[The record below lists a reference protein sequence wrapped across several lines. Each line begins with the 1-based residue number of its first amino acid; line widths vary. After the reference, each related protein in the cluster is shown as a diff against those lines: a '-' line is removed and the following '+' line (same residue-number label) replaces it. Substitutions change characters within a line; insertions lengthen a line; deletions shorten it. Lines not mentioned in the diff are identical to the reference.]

1 MNKYSFLKTLFFFL
15 SVGLCATPA
24 SSADPKEGE
33 QRDFVQAHIE
43 RLEKSEASANA
54 KEIGFYKDT
63 LALLGLIDKEKAR
76 QTRVLQRIQ
85 SLPDDLQ
92 QIEKRMDLLSKEKS
106 LAEMK
111 TEFMKLDLAKL
122 EDEQAAILDNMQS
135 AQNSL
140 STIAGQLTNLQTL
153 PERVQGSISRG
164 YQQNQLVRSRLNNP
178 EDLSDGEKFKL
189 QIESQLLTLQQALLQ
204 QELENRTGLQELALK
219 QRDYYSVSL
228 HNLEVKLQLLQEIM
242 SVKRLSD
249 TTQQTMSPDA
259 QALSSKNPLIR
270 QAQTMNNQL
279 SKQLIDSVTQT
290 NALMKLNLKAKS
302 WLDRGAQTE
311 ENLKEQVQMLKGSL
325 ILSRILYQ
333 VYQQLD
339 DAPDI
344 SLNDLEEQ
352 IADLHLAQYEL
363 SQHRDRLS
371 NKALYI
377 KNLQLNSKQVLAEA
391 DSQYLD
397 RLINTRITLLNQLNR
412 QLDNQLASTINLQLT
427 QQQVQRVYSAI
438 EFTLQQN
445 VFWVSSNK
453 PIDSRWLLNW
463 PAAVYEQVQSW
474 MVIPDIDEWYKR
486 LPQVA
491 VPAGF
496 LVLIGLLLM
505 WKRASF
511 SEKIKKINKDVGRFR
526 KDSQWNSPKAIFL
539 VMLQRLPISLFIMA
553 AGLFFL
559 HSNLFSRHL
568 VVLIT
573 MNLALGQLIFSVCM
587 QVLRPDGIAEY
598 HFRSDK
604 ERLKILHKRLRYLWI
619 PMLPLI
625 ILSTK
630 GVMEPSTL
638 GSDVIG
644 QTLTFLLLGLPA
656 YFLIPIA
663 FTIVK
668 DKASLPVS
676 LGVLATAL
684 APVVLI
690 ALSALGYHYTAL
702 KLAGRFIESF
712 YLIII
717 WLFVYR
723 CVLRGL
729 SLAARR
735 LAYRRAVAKRD
746 LKAQAQEENENGEAF
761 EDEPLSVEEVS
772 QQSLRLTRMVLVII
786 FGVAFYWLWSDLVA
800 IFSYLDSVTLWSK
813 TIGSG
818 ATEQLLPTSLS
829 DVISALA
836 LFFGALSL
844 ARNLPGLLEVLV
856 LSKMGLSKGSGYTIT
871 TMINYILMG
880 VSTLTAL
887 SLIGMPW
894 EKLQWLAA
902 GLTVGIGFGL
912 QEVVGNFVSGII
924 ILFEKPIRIGD
935 TVTIGTFS
943 GNVSKIRIRATTI
956 TDFDRK
962 EVIIPNKLVM
972 TERLINWSL
981 TDTVTRLIVRVGV
994 AYGSDL
1000 ELTRKLLYKAAQE
1013 SNRIL
1018 KDPAPLVY
1026 FLSFGASTLDH
1037 ELRFFVNEMADR
1049 NPAIDEVNRNITRL
1063 FKENNVEIAFN
1074 QMDVNIKQ
1082 VAKADAGVEQILLPP
1097 PNGQKPEAL
1106 DPAKG

>member
-1 MNKYSFLKTLFFFL
+1 L
-15 SVGLCATPA
+15 SVGLCAAPV
-24 SSADPKEGE
+24 SSADPKDVQ
-33 QRDFVQAHIE
+33 QRDFVQSHIE
-43 RLEKSEASANA
+43 RLEKSEAGTNTN
-54 KEIGFYKDT
+54 EINFYKDT
-63 LALLGLIDKEKAR
+63 LVLLGQIDKERAR

-92 QIEKRMDLLSKEKS
+92 QIEKRMDQLSKEKS
-106 LAEMK
+106 LADMK
-111 TEFMKLDLAKL
+111 AEYMKLDLAKL
-122 EDEQAAILDNMQS
+122 EDEQATILDNMQS
-135 AQNSL
+135 SQNSL
-140 STIAGQLTNLQTL
+140 SMIAGQLTNLQTL

-164 YQQNQLVRSRLNNP
+164 YQQNQLVRSRLNNA
-178 EDLSDGEKFKL
+178 EDLSEGEKFKL
-189 QIESQLLTLQQALLQ
+189 QIESQLLTLQQSLLQ
-204 QELENRTGLQELALK
+204 QELENRTGLQDLALK
-219 QRDYYSVSL
+219 QRDYYSVLL
-228 HNLEVKLQLLQEIM
+228 HNLERKLQLLQEIM
-242 SVKRLSD
+242 SIKRLSD
-249 TTQQTMSPDA
+249 TTQQTMSPNSEA
-259 QALSSKNPLIR
+259 FSSKNPVIR

-302 WLDRGAQTE
+302 WLERGTQTE

-352 IADLHLAQYEL
+352 IADLHLAQFEL

-371 NKALYI
+371 NKTLYI
-377 KNLQLNSKQVLAEA
+377 KNLLLNNKQVLAEVDA
-391 DSQYLD
+391 QYLD
-397 RLINTRITLLNQLNR
+397 RLINTRVTLLNQLNR

-427 QQQVQRVYSAI
+427 QQQVERVYSAI

-463 PAAVYEQVQSW
+463 PVAVYDQVQSW

-511 SEKIKKINKDVGRFR
+511 AEKIKKINKDVGRFR

-559 HSNLFSRHL
+559 YSNLFSRNL

-598 HFRSDK
+598 HFRTDK
-604 ERLKILHKRLRYLWI
+604 ERLRILHKRLRYLWV

-644 QTLTFLLLGLPA
+644 QTLTFLLLALPA

-663 FTIVK
+663 ITIIK
-668 DKASLPVS
+668 DKASLPLS
-676 LGVLATAL
+676 FGVLATAV
-684 APVVLI
+684 APIVLI
-690 ALSALGYHYTAL
+690 TLSALGYHYTAL

-717 WLFVYR
+717 WLCVYR

-746 LKAQAQEENENGEAF
+746 LKAQEENENGEAF

-772 QQSLRLTRMVLVII
+772 QQSLRLTRMILVII

-800 IFSYLDSVTLWSK
+800 IFSYLDSVTLWHK

-818 ATEQLLPTSLS
+818 ATAQLLPTSLS
-829 DVISALA
+829 DAITALA
-836 LFFGALSL
+836 LFIGALSL

-856 LSKMGLSKGSGYTIT
+856 LSKMGLAKGSGYTIT

-1000 ELTRKLLYKAAQE
+1000 DLTRKLLYQAAQE

-1037 ELRFFVNEMADR
+1037 ELRFFVNEMVDR

-1074 QMDVNIKQ
+1074 QMDVHIKH
-1082 VAKADAGVEQILLPP
+1082 VTKDEARIEQALPP
-1097 PNGQKPEAL
+1097 PNGQKPEDL
-1106 DPAKG
+1106 DLAKG